1 MKIIIYK
8 DEYKPEWDAFV
19 RESKNGTFLFCRD
32 FIEYHGDRFSDYSL
46 MFYTD
51 NRLIAV
57 MPGHIE
63 DNIYYSHKGLTYGGL
78 IMSAET
84 TAANVV
90 TIFDHLTHTFQHQGI
105 KKIVYKAVP
114 HIYHRLPAEEDL
126 YALFRSKA
134 FISESNISSTILL
147 SERLKYSD
155 SRKNGLKK
163 ANKNKLK
170 VEQSDDLPA
179 FWQILSDNLKA
190 RYDRQP
196 VHSLAEISYLKEKFP
211 AEIKFF
217 AVSDADMNIL
227 GGCLIFEMEKIVHAQ
242 YTAATEEGK
251 NKGAIDI
258 LIDHIINT
266 AYPHKTYFDY
276 GTSTENGGHYLNESL
291 IYQKEGFGARGIVYN
306 TYTIE
311 L

>member
-1 MKIIIYK
+1 MKIRVYK
-8 DEYKPEWDAFV
+8 DDYKPEWDAFV
-19 RESKNGTFLFCRD
+19 RESKNGTFLFYRD
-32 FIEYHGDRFSDYSL
+32 FMEYHSNRFEDYSL
-46 MFYTD
+46 MFYID
-51 NRLIAV
+51 DRLAAI

-63 DNIYYSHKGLTYGGL
+63 DKVYYSHRGLTYGGL
-78 IMSAET
+78 IMGEET

-105 KKIVYKAVP
+105 KKIVYKAMP

-126 YALFRSKA
+126 YALFRSNA

-147 SERLKYSD
+147 SKRLKYSD

-163 ANKNKLK
+163 AKKNKLT
-170 VEQSDDLPA
+170 VEQSEDLA
-179 FWQILSDNLKA
+179 TFWQILGDNLKA
-190 RYDRQP
+190 KYDKKP
-196 VHSLAEISYLKEKFP
+196 VHSLAEITYLKEKFP
-211 AEIKFF
+211 AEIQFF
-217 AVSDADMNIL
+217 AVSDADGNML
-227 GGCLIFEMEKIVHAQ
+227 GGCLLFEMEKVVHAQ
-242 YTAATEEGK
+242 YTAANEEGK

-258 LIDHIINT
+258 LIDHIIN
-266 AYPHKTYFDY
+266 AVYPYKTYFDY

-306 TYTIE
+306 TYTIN

>member
-1 MKIIIYK
+1 MKIRVYK
-8 DEYKPEWDAFV
+8 DDYKPEWDVFV
-19 RESKNGTFLFCRD
+19 RESKNGTFLFYRN
-32 FIEYHGDRFSDYSL
+32 FMEYHSDRFEDYSL
-46 MFYTD
+46 MFYID
-51 NRLIAV
+51 DCLVAI

-63 DNIYYSHKGLTYGGL
+63 DKVYYSHRGLTYGGL
-78 IMSAET
+78 IMSPET

-90 TIFDHLTHTFQHQGI
+90 TIFDHLTHTFRHQGI

-114 HIYHRLPAEEDL
+114 HIYDRLPAEEDL
-126 YALFRSKA
+126 YALFRSNA

-163 ANKNKLK
+163 AKKNKLI
-170 VEQSDDLPA
+170 VEQSDDLA
-179 FWQILSDNLKA
+179 TFWQILGDNLKA
-190 RYDRQP
+190 KYDRQP
-196 VHSLAEISYLKEKFP
+196 VHSLAEITYLKEKFP
-211 AEIKFF
+211 TEIQFF
-217 AVSDADMNIL
+217 AVSDADGNML
-227 GGCLIFEMEKIVHAQ
+227 GGCLIFEMEKVVHAQ

-251 NKGAIDI
+251 NKGAIDV
-258 LIDHIINT
+258 LIDHIINA

-276 GTSTENGGHYLNESL
+276 GISTENGGHYLNESL

-306 TYTIE
+306 TYTIN